1 MSNISNKQ
9 KVTAI
14 AAIGAAAVFGM
25 LSFGNSAQAANRCH
39 LWNAALGVSC
49 CDLMTGSRLID
60 TNSDCHG
67 QKKKVLKR
75 KPNRRL
81 PPITHLLD
89 KEWVE
94 GSKGNGGDNGGGNKG
109 KGPNGRH

>member
-67 QKKKVLKR
+67 PKKIVHKR
-75 KPNRRL
+75 KLRRL
-81 PPITHLLD
+81 PPTIFVLD